1 MNETNYLLG
10 LFKITSAAITPGT
23 HPHKV
28 NKSTI
33 IIDPQPLSKTASGGK
48 KIDNKTR
55 KKLISKN
62 RLNNIIIGSLISY
75 YVTLLS

>member
-1 MNETNYLLG
+1 M
-10 LFKITSAAITPGT
+10 ITRAAITPGT

-48 KIDNKTR
+48 KIDNRTLHI
-55 KKLISKN
+55 LIIKN
-62 RLNNIIIGSLISY
+62 KLNNTIIGSLITY
-75 YVTLLS
+75 YVTSLS